1 MRNKVLI
8 VALNTNW
15 TGISR
20 LPSGLLR
27 AGLEPFAL
35 CPKKSYLAKT
45 KYLKKSIQFPTYSY
59 SRSKLIYLWIVISI
73 LIFKPDIVIPGDED
87 SILALQNVGNLFS
100 SIPFFGQ
107 VSKLIRKSLSPNK
120 FDRLILSKSEFQKV
134 CISWGIRTPKNVY
147 VNNSEEAIKVA
158 DEMGFPVVIKKDS
171 GYGGTGVFIC
181 ENKKELIFH
190 LMNIEKTSLLTHL
203 KTCLKNLFFTSAVNN
218 ESGISIQQ
226 YIQGITG
233 QSPFCAE
240 NGVVF
245 AINPMLKKET
255 YPGKTGPASV
265 SEGYDNKEVE
275 VFVNKVA
282 RELSFTGFASLEYIV
297 DEKSGLPYV
306 IELNPRPTPTSHF
319 DSNVAVYDLC
329 ECFYKGLNHMPIE
342 KKEFRPYLVAMYPT
356 EKRRDPKSQYLTTAY
371 HDIPINDPDLFAAI
385 EAHS

>member
-1 MRNKVLI
+1 MRKKVLI

-20 LPSGLLR
+20 LPFGLLR

-35 CPKKSYLAKT
+35 CPKTSYLSKT
-45 KYLKKSIQFPTYSY
+45 KYLKKSICFPTFSY
-59 SRSKLIYLWIVISI
+59 SRSKLIYLWIAISMI
-73 LIFKPDIVIPGDED
+73 IFRPDIVVPGDED
-87 SILALQNVGNLFS
+87 SILALQHFRDLFS
-100 SIPFFGQ
+100 FVPFFG
-107 VSKLIRKSLSPNK
+107 SKIIRNSMAPKK

-134 CISWGIRTPKNVY
+134 CTSWGIRTPKNIY
-147 VNNSEEAIKVA
+147 VNNSAEAVKVA
-158 DEMGFPVVIKKDS
+158 DELGYPVVIKKDS

-181 ENKKELIFH
+181 ENKNELIFN
-190 LMNIEKTSLLTHL
+190 LQNIEKTSLLTLL
-203 KTCLKNLFFTSAVNN
+203 KSYFKTLFFTSAVNN

-245 AINPMLKKET
+245 GINPMLKKET
-255 YPGKTGPASV
+255 YPGRTGPAAV
-265 SEGYDNKEVE
+265 SEGYNNKEIE

-319 DSNVAVYDLC
+319 DSNMAVYDLC

-342 KKEFRPYLVAMYPT
+342 KKEFRPYLIAMYPT
-356 EKRRDPKSQYLTTAY
+356 EKRRDPNSQYLTTAY
-371 HDIPINDPDLFAAI
+371 HDIPLHDPDLFAAI